1 MIVFIFKI
9 YQINF
14 QIKSL
19 NNIFKNTK
27 NDRRINR
34 VYNVR
39 KYSLRDR
46 YEIYMRKSKINKS
59 RLKK

>member
-1 MIVFIFKI
+1 MIVFIFII